1 MSLFETIVDANHRAL
16 AGDAKAGVHPDDFRN
31 ALPVV
36 ALTCIDPRLNPLIP
50 EALGVREED
59 FIWLRNAGNII
70 TGPLSSTLR
79 SLALACA
86 IKGGK
91 EIAIVGHTD
100 CLVAKTTVMQLLDR
114 FHALGVERA
123 RLPDN
128 LQEFFGLFASERQN
142 VIKASEI
149 VRRSPLIGPK
159 IPVHGLLM
167 DITTGKL
174 EWLVNGYQTFGTA
187 SEPARSDQRGTL
199 GSAAS
204 TVIPGFSIEELKFP
218 DFKIGERAAS
228 AQTGS
233 ASAAVG
239 ETHQTASPS
248 PVEKAKSDAPIAQPT
263 PQLDPTRRYR
273 IIGSDQKTYGPI
285 AAEKLL
291 QWLAEGRVDWQDP
304 AQAEGTTEWRPLST
318 WTVLSEKLHRHVPPK
333 IQAAAAKVWEIREKL
348 R

>member
-1 MSLFETIVDANHRAL
+1 MSLFDAIVAANHRAV
-16 AGDAKAGVHPDDFRN
+16 AGDAKAGVHPDDFRE

-86 IKGGK
+86 VKGGK

-142 VIKASEI
+142 VIKAAEI

-159 IPVHGLLM
+159 IPVHGLLL
-167 DITTGKL
+167 DIATGKL
-174 EWLVNGYQTFGTA
+174 EWLVNGYQTFGTV
-187 SEPARSDQRGTL
+187 SEPVSSDQRGTL

-204 TVIPGFSIEELKFP
+204 TVISGFSIEELKFP
-218 DFKIGERAAS
+218 DFKIGEHAAS
-228 AQTGS
+228 PQTVS
-233 ASAAVG
+233 ASIGDAETPQAAAL
-239 ETHQTASPS
+239 Q
-248 PVEKAKSDAPIAQPT
+248 PVEKAKSGAPVVPAT
-263 PQLDPTRRYR
+263 PQLDLTRKYR

-291 QWLAEGRVDWQDP
+291 QWLVEGRIDWGDP

-333 IQAAAAKVWEIREKL
+333 IQAVAAKAWEIREKL

>member
-1 MSLFETIVDANHRAL
+1 MSLFEAIVDANHRAL
-16 AGDAKAGVHPDDFRN
+16 AGDAKAGVHPDDFRDS
-31 ALPVV
+31 LPVV

-86 IKGGK
+86 VKGGK
-91 EIAIVGHTD
+91 EIAIIGHSD
-100 CLVAKTTVMQLLDR
+100 CLVAKTTVLQLLDR

-142 VIKASEI
+142 VIKATEI
-149 VRRSPLIGPK
+149 VRRSPLIGLK
-159 IPVHGLLM
+159 VPVHGLLL
-167 DITTGKL
+167 DIATGKL
-174 EWLVNGYQTFGTA
+174 EWLVNGYQTFGTV
-187 SEPARSDQRGTL
+187 SETAPSDQRSAL

-204 TVIPGFSIEELKFP
+204 MVIPGFSIEELKFP
-218 DFKIGERAAS
+218 DFKIGEIPTS
-228 AQTGS
+228 AHTGS
-233 ASAAVG
+233 ASVG
-239 ETHQTASPS
+239 VAETHQAAALQ
-248 PVEKAKSDAPIAQPT
+248 PVEKASSGAPIAQSP
-263 PQLDPTRRYR
+263 PQLDLTRKYR

-291 QWLAEGRVDWQDP
+291 QWLAEGRIDWQDP
-304 AQAEGTTEWRPLST
+304 AQAEGTTEWRPLAT
-318 WTVLSEKLHRHVPPK
+318 WTVLSETLHRHVPPK
-333 IQAAAAKVWEIREKL
+333 IQAAAAKIREKL